1 MNIGIYSRHP
11 CFEILQTVNDI
22 YFVYIQSGLR
32 KPLVTLNSMLTV
44 VLRNKIACFIHKD
57 NSSLNYATDRNE

>member
-1 MNIGIYSRHP
+1 MYRNFIP
-11 CFEILQTVNDI
+11 DILVLK
-22 YFVYIQSGLR
+22 YFKPLTISILFTYKNGLR
-32 KPLVTLNSMLTV
+32 KPFVTLNSMLTV